1 MAIEIIFTQLDTWF
15 FKEPRPMESIGGSQL
30 GSVFPPSSATLSG
43 AIRSAIG
50 ELLDIDWKL
59 YHQNET
65 QKLKLE
71 VDPYEVIGDGE
82 RTGSVTF
89 DYPSIVVQKN
99 NKWTTLVP
107 APTDLMKRNSGD
119 IVTLE
124 IPKAPVRCDIGTVR
138 LPALPSSESADDKV
152 AKPLEGC
159 WLTQHGWNEYRNGR
173 AVTQEHVVSI
183 DELVSREP
191 RIGIARNNS
200 LGTSIDGML
209 YQTEHLRVSNQ
220 KFADVGLKMRVHGL
234 PVSVEKL
241 LINELSAVRLGGE
254 ARMALV
260 EVNEASA
267 AKLEAVKP
275 KRTNKLV
282 FKAPAYFESK
292 SGWLPTD
299 AKKINND
306 SHDVFQFEINGKS
319 VSLVCQ
325 ISDKPIQI
333 GGWDYK
339 LKQPKPLRSFLPAGS
354 CWYVHSDEPLT
365 NTDVQKIGKLTQF
378 GYGNAELIA
387 WNDE

>member
-15 FKEPRPMESIGGSQL
+15 FKESRPMESIGGSQL
-30 GSVFPPSSATLSG
+30 GSVFPPSPATLSG

-50 ELLDIDWKL
+50 ELLGIDWKR

-65 QKLKLE
+65 QRLRLE

-89 DYPSIVVQKN
+89 GYPSIIVQKN
-99 NKWTTLVP
+99 NKWSALVP
-107 APTDLMKRNSGD
+107 APIDLMKNNSGD

-124 IPKAPVRCDIGTVR
+124 VPKEPVRCDIGTVR
-138 LPALPSSESADDKV
+138 LPALPRSKNTDDKV

-173 AVTQEHVVSI
+173 AVTQEHVVNI

-191 RIGIARNNS
+191 RIGIARNNK

-209 YQTEHLRVSNQ
+209 YQTEHLRVRNQ
-220 KFADVGLKMRVHGL
+220 KFADVGLKVLVHGL
-234 PVSVEKL
+234 PACVEEL

-260 EVNEASA
+260 EVNKASIA
-267 AKLEAVKP
+267 NLEAVKL
-275 KRTNKLV
+275 KRTHKLV
-282 FKAPAYFESK
+282 FRTPAYFESET
-292 SGWLPTD
+292 GWLPAD
-299 AKKINND
+299 ATKVNKDN
-306 SHDVFQFEINGKS
+306 HDVFQFELNGKS
-319 VSLVCQ
+319 VNLVCQ
-325 ISDKPIQI
+325 VSDKPIQI

-354 CWYVHSDEPLT
+354 CWYLHSEEPLT
-365 NTDVQKIGKLTQF
+365 NSDVQKIGKLTQF
-378 GYGNAELIA
+378 GYGSAELIA